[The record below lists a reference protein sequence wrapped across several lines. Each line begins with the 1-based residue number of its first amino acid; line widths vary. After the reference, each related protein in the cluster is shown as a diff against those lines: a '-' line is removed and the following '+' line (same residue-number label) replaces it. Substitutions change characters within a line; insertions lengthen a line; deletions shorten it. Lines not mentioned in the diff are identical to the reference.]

1 MEPIQLF
8 IEADKPDVNNQW
20 NAELTAAL
28 KRLHSVEQVLIIEEN
43 ERSHV
48 ELFISYRMGELPVRE
63 IEQTVSESGTKIL
76 SMNVRFPSGISG
88 IADPYRASAFANSL
102 NETFSQVAGVCS
114 AAISSKGTITVTL
127 DTAFEDKQSAI
138 NEAFKLIL
146 QMKASTFKNL

>member
-48 ELFISYRMGELPVRE
+48 ELFISYQMEELPIRE
-63 IEQTVSESGTKIL
+63 IEQTVSESGTNIL

-88 IADPYRASAFANSL
+88 IADPYRASAFAPSL
-102 NETFSQVAGVCS
+102 NEAFSQIAGICS

-127 DTAFEDKQSAI
+127 STAFEDKQSAM
-138 NEAFKLIL
+138 NEVLKHIL
-146 QMKASTFKNL
+146 QMKASTF